1 MGNDNDSCYKKL
13 ESEFKQCINN
23 INKKIQQYIENTYSN
38 ITFTYSSDTSDW
50 KNKIKD
56 YINIELNP
64 NNQLFQ
70 ELLKNILS
78 IIENKKDI
86 NYIKKEENYKNKEK
100 NKNNMNIKKN
110 QIKKEVDIHKNINI
124 IKTNNVFMSK
134 DVQNKLSKIMDDFN
148 MYSIDYFNDDDT
160 VENKT
165 IGEFLYKVANISR
178 VSFNHSNE
186 LLKILYNKFSEKNE
200 ESETIISSLDQFKEE
215 FSTWVKNNIDYANY
229 EIEMYVKEKNIT
241 YIDDEKDEKT
251 KKYFINLY
259 KDLLTLYFISELSFP
274 SIEIDFDIYDNDFNS
289 EKMID
294 FAHNKGKK
302 KINFVFFPSLFSNG
316 NYLEKG
322 KQWVFTYIDDI
333 KKRTFYFPDIKL
345 EPLIDDKAKF
355 HIPKLSDKLTLTIE
369 KSDYLKPITN
379 YEISEKV
386 KKQYYFCFFNNK
398 TKDWRKII
406 SESPI
411 KIEENEECLKC
422 DLFLMS
428 EYILTS
434 SEFI

>member
-1 MGNDNDSCYKKL
+1 MGNDNDSNYKKL
-13 ESEFKQCINN
+13 EDKLNQFINSLN
-23 INKKIQQYIENTYSN
+23 NKIQQYIEKSYSN
-38 ITFTYSSDTSDW
+38 TNFTSSSDRNNW
-50 KNKIKD
+50 KNNIKN
-56 YINIELNP
+56 YINNELNP

-70 ELLKNILS
+70 ELKHLLTNEIKKNNNYIKNE
-78 IIENKKDI
+78 ENYKGIYK
-86 NYIKKEENYKNKEK
+86 NYMNIKENQIKKEEN
-100 NKNNMNIKKN
+100 
-110 QIKKEVDIHKNINI
+110 IHKNINI

-134 DVQNKLSKIMDDFN
+134 DVQNKLSKIMDEFN
-148 MYSIDYFNDDDT
+148 IYSANFFNDDDPI
-160 VENKT
+160 ENKT

-178 VSFNHSNE
+178 ISFNHSNE
-186 LLKILYNKFSEKNE
+186 LLKILYYKFYEKNE
-200 ESETIISSLDQFKEE
+200 KSETIISSLEQFKEE

-241 YIDDEKDEKT
+241 YIDDEKDVKT

-274 SIEIDFDIYDNDFNS
+274 SIEIDFNICDNDFNF

-322 KQWVFTYIDDI
+322 KQWVFTYIDDM

-386 KKQYYFCFFNNK
+386 KKQYYFCLLNNK